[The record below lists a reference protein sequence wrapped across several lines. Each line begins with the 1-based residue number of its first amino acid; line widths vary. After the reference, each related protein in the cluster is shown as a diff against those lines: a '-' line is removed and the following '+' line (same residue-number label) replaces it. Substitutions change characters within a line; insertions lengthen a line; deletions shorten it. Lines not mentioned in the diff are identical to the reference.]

1 MEGNDAMSTPRATL
15 RELED
20 KHEFE
25 RRHIGPDTEQVRAM
39 LAALGHDTLEA
50 LIDEAVPSNI
60 RTTRALSLPDA
71 LTEREALDHLRTLA
85 KRNQVLN
92 SMIGMGYYGTLI
104 PGVIQR
110 NVLENP
116 GWYTAYTPYQAE
128 VSQGRMEVLLSF
140 QQMIIDL
147 SGMALANASLLD
159 EATAA
164 AEAMAMAKRVNRT
177 SQSHVFMVD
186 ADCHPQTVAVLR
198 TRAKPLGLEVLV
210 GDVHTAF
217 ASPDSAGT
225 VFGVLL
231 SYPGSSGQV
240 RDLSAVI
247 TQAHECGA
255 LVVVASDLLA
265 LAVLKSPGEMGADMV
280 VGSAQRFGVPMGYGG
295 PHAAFFATRDEYKRS
310 MPGRVIGVSVDS
322 HGRQA
327 LRMALQTR
335 EQHIRREKATSNIC
349 TAQVLL
355 AVIAALY
362 ACYHGPQGI
371 RRIAQRVNRLTDV
384 LAATLTAHGMCPV
397 NDGWFDTLTVPVAGI
412 AHSVAQRA
420 LEHGINVRIVD
431 ADHIGVSLDETTTR
445 EQVCIVLSAFGVSD
459 DLDVDVAAVQA
470 PAGIAAALCRTSAYL
485 QHPVFNSFHSETE
498 MLRYL
503 RRLQAK
509 DVALDRSMIP
519 LGSCTMKLN
528 ATSEMMPVTWPEF
541 GALHPFAPLD
551 QAQGYRELFADLE
564 RWLCEITGYDA
575 VSLQPNAGS
584 QGEFAGLLA
593 ISRYHEARGEA
604 QRSICLIP
612 SSAHGTNPA
621 SAVMAGMQVVVV
633 NCDTHGNVDVSDLRA
648 KAHKHAHELGALMIT
663 YPSTHGVFEAA
674 VTQVCEI
681 VHEYGGQVYL
691 DGANLN
697 ALVGLARLAD
707 IGADVSHL
715 NLHKT
720 FCIPHGGGGPGMGP
734 IGVRQHLAAY
744 LPGHPVV
751 EGVNPH
757 AGVDETMGTISAAPW
772 GSASILPISWAYI
785 AMMGAHGLTRATS
798 VAILAANYVAA
809 RLRDYFP
816 IVYTGNG
823 GRVAHECIIDLR
835 AIKEACGV
843 SVDDVAKRL
852 VDFGIHAPTM
862 SWPVH
867 DTMMIEPTESE
878 SLREIDRFCDA
889 MITIRNEI
897 SAIERGEVD
906 VAESALRHAPH
917 THQLLLDEWSRVYSR
932 EQAFFPAGVAAHE
945 DKYWPPVGRVDNVYG
960 DRNLVC
966 SCPPMSAYIA

>member
-1 MEGNDAMSTPRATL
+1 MSSTRATL

-25 RRHIGPDTEQVRAM
+25 RRHIGPDAEQVDTM
-39 LAALGHDTLEA
+39 LAALGHQSLDT
-50 LIDEAVPSNI
+50 LIDEAVPANI
-60 RTTRALSLPDA
+60 RTPRPLSLPDA
-71 LTEREALDHLRTLA
+71 MTERETLEHLQVLA
-85 KRNQVLN
+85 KRNQVLT

-140 QQMIIDL
+140 QQMISDMC
-147 SGMALANASLLD
+147 GMELANASLLD

-177 SQSHVFMVD
+177 SRSQVFVVD
-186 ADCHPQTVAVLR
+186 ADCHPQTIAVLCA
-198 TRAKPLGLEVLV
+198 RARPLGIEVVV
-210 GDVHTAF
+210 GDVNA
-217 ASPDSAGT
+217 AIAPDSRAP
-225 VFGVLL
+225 VAFGVLL
-231 SYPGSSGQV
+231 SYPGSSGQI
-240 RDLSAVI
+240 RELSDLIA
-247 TQAHECGA
+247 QAHESGA

-310 MPGRVIGVSVDS
+310 MPGRVIGVSVDT

-355 AVIAALY
+355 AVISALY

-371 RRIAQRVNRLTDV
+371 RRIAQRVNRLCDV
-384 LAATLTAHGMCPV
+384 LASALTAHGMQPI
-397 NDGWFDTLTVPVAGI
+397 NDAWFDTLTVAVTGKARSI
-412 AHSVAQRA
+412 AQRA
-420 LEHGINVRIVD
+420 LEQGINVRVVD
-431 ADHIGVSLDETTTR
+431 DDHIGVSLDETTTR
-445 EQVCIVLSAFGVSD
+445 DQLCKLLEAFGLSA
-459 DLDVDVAAVQA
+459 DLDLDALATQA
-470 PAGIAAALCRTSAYL
+470 PAGMAPMLQRTSAYL

-528 ATSEMMPVTWPEF
+528 ATTEMMPVTWPEF
-541 GALHPFAPLD
+541 GALHPFAPQD
-551 QAQGYRELFADLE
+551 QAQGYRELFDDLE

-584 QGEFAGLLA
+584 QGEFAGLLT
-593 ISRYHEARGEA
+593 IRRYHEARGEA
-604 QRSICLIP
+604 HRSICLIP

-633 NCDTHGNVDVSDLRA
+633 NCDTDGNVDITDLRA
-648 KAHKHAHELGALMIT
+648 KALKHTQELGALMIT
-663 YPSTHGVFEAA
+663 YPSTHGVFETA
-674 VTQVCEI
+674 VTEVCEI
-681 VHEYGGQVYL
+681 IHEHGGQVYL

-734 IGVRQHLAAY
+734 IGVRRHLAAF
-744 LPGHPVV
+744 LPDHPVV
-751 EGVNPH
+751 SGVNPH
-757 AGVDETMGTISAAPW
+757 AGEDATVGTISAAPW

-785 AMMGAHGLTRATS
+785 AMMGAGGLTRASS
-798 VAILAANYVAA
+798 VAILAANYVAL
-809 RLRDYFP
+809 RLRDHFP

-835 AIKEACGV
+835 AIKDACGV

-878 SLREIDRFCDA
+878 SLRELDRFCDA
-889 MITIRNEI
+889 MITIRDEI
-897 SAIERGEVD
+897 TAIERGQID
-906 VAESALRHAPH
+906 VADSPLRHAPH
-917 THQLLLDEWSRVYSR
+917 THHLLLDEWQRVYSR
-932 EQAFFPAGVAAHE
+932 EQAFFPAGVIAHE

-966 SCPPMSAYIA
+966 ACPPMSAYAA